1 MKDVYIER
9 EAEQVLNL
17 SNYDL
22 PIQKEFVLF

>member
-22 PIQKEFVLF
+22 PVTKEFVLF